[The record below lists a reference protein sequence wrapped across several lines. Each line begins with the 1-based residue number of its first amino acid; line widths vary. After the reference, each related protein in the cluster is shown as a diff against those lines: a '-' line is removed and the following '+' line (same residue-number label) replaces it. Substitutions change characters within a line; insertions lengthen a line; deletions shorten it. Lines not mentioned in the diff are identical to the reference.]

1 MHSNIRIIPSVD
13 HFFIDRYGSREL
25 WNMRLE
31 ISNLIDSLVANLI
44 SFAYNLSIHTESGE
58 SLTNLLTEQGG
69 LRKHM

>member
-44 SFAYNLSIHTESGE
+44 SFAYTLSIHTESGA

>member
-1 MHSNIRIIPSVD
+1 
-13 HFFIDRYGSREL
+13 
-25 WNMRLE
+25 MRLE

-44 SFAYNLSIHTESGE
+44 SFAYNLLIHTESGE

>member
-1 MHSNIRIIPSVD
+1 
-13 HFFIDRYGSREL
+13 
-25 WNMRLE
+25 MRLE

-44 SFAYNLSIHTESGE
+44 SFLYNLLIHTEKGE